1 MIIIGK
7 DYNWYRPYIYD
18 KYTIKNIMFYNE
30 NGVIAQ
36 SNSGWL
42 ENNGKD
48 LEQMAINVD
57 EIALKRK
64 EDFKIKGAFII
75 SKGKEPYGDNLGAD
89 LYINVYLVNL
99 HFTEYKKEFDS
110 IRKYY
115 KGVDFDNQE
124 FEIAE
129 NVKWLKENWYTYQT
143 IVQENAKKLENIY
156 YDTTINEVAECIK
169 NIKKYA
175 DKMFKERQK
184 VESYSVEDYIKE
196 MESEK

>member
-48 LEQMAINVD
+48 LEQITINVD

-89 LYINVYLVNL
+89 LYINADLFGVK
-99 HFTEYKKEFDS
+99 FKEYKKEFDS

-115 KGVDFDNQE
+115 VGKDFKNQE
-124 FEIAE
+124 FQLTE
-129 NVKWLKENWYTYQT
+129 NVKWLRENWYKYQT

-156 YDTTINEVAECIK
+156 YDTTIDEVAECIK
-169 NIKKYA
+169 NIKKYGK
-175 DKMFKERQK
+175 KMFDERRK
-184 VESYSVEDYIKE
+184 MESYSVEDYMKE
-196 MESEK
+196 IGE

>member
-48 LEQMAINVD
+48 LEQITINVD

-89 LYINVYLVNL
+89 LYINANL
-99 HFTEYKKEFDS
+99 FGVKFKEYKKEFDS

-115 KGVDFDNQE
+115 VGKDFKNQE
-124 FEIAE
+124 FQLTE
-129 NVKWLKENWYTYQT
+129 NVKWLRENWYKYQT

-156 YDTTINEVAECIK
+156 YDTTIDEVAECIK
-169 NIKKYA
+169 NIKKYGK
-175 DKMFKERQK
+175 KMFDERRK
-184 VESYSVEDYIKE
+184 MESYSVEDYMKE
-196 MESEK
+196 IGE

>member
-1 MIIIGK
+1 MIVIGK

-48 LEQMAINVD
+48 LEQITINVD

-64 EDFKIKGAFII
+64 EDFTIKGAFII
-75 SKGKEPYGDNLGAD
+75 SQGKEPYGDNLGAY
-89 LYINVYLVNL
+89 LYINADLFGVK
-99 HFTEYKKEFDS
+99 FKEYKKEFDS

-115 KGVDFDNQE
+115 VGKDFENQE
-124 FEIAE
+124 FQLTE
-129 NVKWLKENWYTYQT
+129 NVKWLRENWYKYQA

-156 YDTTINEVAECIK
+156 YDTTIDEVAECIK
-169 NIKKYA
+169 NIKKYGK
-175 DKMFKERQK
+175 KMFDERRK
-184 VESYSVEDYIKE
+184 MENYSVEDYMKE
-196 MESEK
+196 IGE

>member
-1 MIIIGK
+1 MIVIGK

-48 LEQMAINVD
+48 LEQITINVD
-57 EIALKRK
+57 EITLKRK

-89 LYINVYLVNL
+89 LYINADLFGVK
-99 HFTEYKKEFDS
+99 FKEYKKEFDS

-115 KGVDFDNQE
+115 VGKDFKNQE
-124 FEIAE
+124 FQLTE
-129 NVKWLKENWYTYQT
+129 NVKWLRENWYKYQT

-156 YDTTINEVAECIK
+156 YDTTIDEVAECIK
-169 NIKKYA
+169 NIKKYGK
-175 DKMFKERQK
+175 KMFDERRK
-184 VESYSVEDYIKE
+184 IESYSVEDYMKE
-196 MESEK
+196 IGE

>member
-48 LEQMAINVD
+48 LEQITINVD
-57 EIALKRK
+57 EITLKRK

-89 LYINVYLVNL
+89 LYINADLFGVK
-99 HFTEYKKEFDS
+99 FKEYKKEFDS

-115 KGVDFDNQE
+115 VGKDFKNQE
-124 FEIAE
+124 FQLTE
-129 NVKWLKENWYTYQT
+129 NVKWLRENWYKYQT

-156 YDTTINEVAECIK
+156 YDTTIDEVAECIK
-169 NIKKYA
+169 NIKKYGK
-175 DKMFKERQK
+175 KMFDERRK
-184 VESYSVEDYIKE
+184 MESYSVEDYMKE
-196 MESEK
+196 IGE

>member
-48 LEQMAINVD
+48 LEQIAINVD
-57 EIALKRK
+57 EITLKRK
-64 EDFKIKGAFII
+64 EDFKIKGVFMI

-89 LYINVYLVNL
+89 LYINADLFGVK
-99 HFTEYKKEFDS
+99 FKEYKKEFDS

-115 KGVDFDNQE
+115 VGKDFKNQE
-124 FEIAE
+124 FQLTE
-129 NVKWLKENWYTYQT
+129 NVKWLRENWYKYQT

-156 YDTTINEVAECIK
+156 YDTTIDEVAECIK
-169 NIKKYA
+169 NIKKYGK
-175 DKMFKERQK
+175 KMFDERRK
-184 VESYSVEDYIKE
+184 MESYSVEDYMKE
-196 MESEK
+196 IGE

>member
-1 MIIIGK
+1 MIVIRK

-36 SNSGWL
+36 SNNGWL

-48 LEQMAINVD
+48 LEQITINVD

-64 EDFKIKGAFII
+64 EDFTIKGAFII
-75 SKGKEPYGDNLGAD
+75 SQGKELYGDNLGAY
-89 LYINVYLVNL
+89 LYINADLFGVK
-99 HFTEYKKEFDS
+99 FKEYKKEFDS

-115 KGVDFDNQE
+115 VGKDFENQE
-124 FEIAE
+124 FQLTE
-129 NVKWLKENWYTYQT
+129 NVKWLRENWYKYQT

-156 YDTTINEVAECIK
+156 YDTTIDEVAECIK
-169 NIKKYA
+169 NIKKYGK
-175 DKMFKERQK
+175 KMFDERRK
-184 VESYSVEDYIKE
+184 MESYSVEDYMKE
-196 MESEK
+196 IGE

>member
-1 MIIIGK
+1 MIKLGK
-7 DYNWYRPYIYD
+7 QYSWYRPYYYD
-18 KYTIKNIMFYNE
+18 KYVIKEIKFYDKNGIVVE
-30 NGVIAQ
+30 NP
-36 SNSGWL
+36 SGWV
-42 ENNGKD
+42 ENKHKD
-48 LEQMAINVD
+48 LDYISLDID
-57 EIALKRK
+57 EIKLKRK
-64 EDFKIKGAFII
+64 EDFNLKGAFII
-75 SKGKEPYGDNLGAD
+75 SKGKSYAD
-89 LYINVYLVNL
+89 ELEAVLYINVDLVNL

-129 NVKWLKENWYTYQT
+129 SVKWLKENWYTYQK

-156 YDTTINEVAECIK
+156 YDTTIDEVAECIK

>member
-1 MIIIGK
+1 MIVIGK
-7 DYNWYRPYIYD
+7 NYNWYRPYIYD

-48 LEQMAINVD
+48 LEQITINVD
-57 EIALKRK
+57 GIALKRK

-89 LYINVYLVNL
+89 LYINADLFGVK
-99 HFTEYKKEFDS
+99 FKEYKKEFDS

-115 KGVDFDNQE
+115 VGKDFKNQE
-124 FEIAE
+124 FQLTE
-129 NVKWLKENWYTYQT
+129 NVKWLRENWYKYQT

-156 YDTTINEVAECIK
+156 YDTTIDEVAECIK
-169 NIKKYA
+169 NIKKYGK
-175 DKMFKERQK
+175 KMFDERRK
-184 VESYSVEDYIKE
+184 MESYSVEDYMKE
-196 MESEK
+196 IGE

>member
-1 MIIIGK
+1 MIVIGK

-48 LEQMAINVD
+48 LEQITINVD

-89 LYINVYLVNL
+89 LYINADLFGVK
-99 HFTEYKKEFDS
+99 FKEYKKEFDS

-115 KGVDFDNQE
+115 VGKDFKNQE
-124 FEIAE
+124 FQLTE
-129 NVKWLKENWYTYQT
+129 NVKWLRENWYKYQT

-156 YDTTINEVAECIK
+156 YDTTIDEVAECIK
-169 NIKKYA
+169 NIKKYGK
-175 DKMFKERQK
+175 KMFDERRK
-184 VESYSVEDYIKE
+184 MESYSVEDYMKE
-196 MESEK
+196 IGE